1 MLRTG
6 NRDVSG
12 GLATAPTMNAINFL
26 SMEVRWVG
34 FKYFGGHGF
43 HVATSAGPKAQRLD
57 SSEGT
62 WAPIGNNALVP
73 KQLFFL
79 YTCFV
84 LFFMPCSR
92 CVSCFSFY
100 RRSRKDFA
108 YYSRVVKKIRPAK
121 YLLHVLLIRFYR

>member
-1 MLRTG
+1 
-6 NRDVSG
+6 
-12 GLATAPTMNAINFL
+12 MNAINFL

-84 LFFMPCSR
+84 LFLCR
-92 CVSCFSFY
+92 VLVVSLVFLSIAEAE
-100 RRSRKDFA
+100 RT
-108 YYSRVVKKIRPAK
+108 
-121 YLLHVLLIRFYR
+121 LLITVG